1 MVATLDLKPLFEVGF
16 HDVIDPK
23 TEPILLEVK
32 NIAEY
37 LCEYSINPF
46 STNVIFP
53 YSKVRMA
60 HYIYWGVTGYD
71 LKIYFLSPKSGFV
84 LANSTGYDEMWHNA
98 TFHQSLH
105 SLPKNLFW
113 SVLSSKG

>member
-1 MVATLDLKPLFEVGF
+1 MSQNASLAHLRSRDPKGQALSQMVATLDLKPLFEVGF

-60 HYIYWGVTGYD
+60 HYIY
-71 LKIYFLSPKSGFV
+71 
-84 LANSTGYDEMWHNA
+84 
-98 TFHQSLH
+98 
-105 SLPKNLFW
+105 
-113 SVLSSKG
+113 